1 MDFLQD
7 VFDTLGLKGALY
19 FRTDFSGPWAVTV
32 PELGQAARFHF
43 MVQGECHVTF
53 PSGTSHLLRSGDL
66 ILIPGGRTHILADR
80 KVREAP
86 PLETVLD
93 AVGYDGRGLLVVKG
107 EGRDEGMA
115 EPGARTMVQTGPQT
129 GTKMIC
135 GHLNFRD
142 GASHPLLR
150 ALPDCLV
157 TTPEE
162 RAREPLLDEMLRLIQ
177 RRMFSESLGSEAA
190 VTRMSEIVFVELL
203 RTGVGRVAT
212 DNPVLEAFRDRRIG
226 RALELIHTDPGAK
239 WSVDRLAGEVGMS
252 RSRFSDRF
260 SALLGSGPMAYLAEW
275 RLQKALPML
284 ENART
289 SIQEIAYRTGYGST
303 AAFTRAFSDRFGQ
316 SPSAYRKMVA

>member
-1 MDFLQD
+1 MDILQD

-19 FRTDFSGPWAVTV
+19 FRTDFAGAWSVTV

-43 MVQGECHVTF
+43 VVQGECHVTF
-53 PSGTSHLLRSGDL
+53 PPGESHLIRSGDL
-66 ILIPGGRTHILADR
+66 ILIPGGRSHVLADR
-80 KVREAP
+80 AVAQAP
-86 PLETVLD
+86 PLETVLQE
-93 AVGYDGRGLLVVKG
+93 VGYDGRGLLVVSG
-107 EGRDEGMA
+107 EDEA
-115 EPGARTMVQTGPQT
+115 VEAPRV

-150 ALPDCLV
+150 ALPDCLI
-157 TTPEE
+157 TAPED
-162 RAREPLLDEMLRLIQ
+162 RAREPLLDEMLHLIQ

-203 RTGVGRVAT
+203 RTGVGGGDGA
-212 DNPVLEAFRDRRIG
+212 NPILEAFRDKRIG
-226 RALELIHTDPGAK
+226 RALELIHADPGAK

-260 SALLGSGPMAYLAEW
+260 STLLGSGPMAYLAEW

-289 SIQEIAYRTGYGST
+289 SIQEIARRTGYGST
-303 AAFTRAFSDRFGQ
+303 AAFTRAFSDRFGT
-316 SPSAYRKMVA
+316 SPTAYRKAVG